1 MEHLERVN
9 DIYNRGPDPESQEW
23 KEQYEQHLLEEES
36 RRNSKACATRAE

>member
-9 DIYNRGPDPESQEW
+9 DIYNRGTDPECQEW

-36 RRNSKACATRAE
+36 KRNAKAHATRAE